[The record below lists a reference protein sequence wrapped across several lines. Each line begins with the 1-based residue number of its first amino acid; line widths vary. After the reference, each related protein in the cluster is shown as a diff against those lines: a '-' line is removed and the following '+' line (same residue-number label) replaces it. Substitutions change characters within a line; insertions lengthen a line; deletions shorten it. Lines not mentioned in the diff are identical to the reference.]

1 MSSTTAQTTT
11 SQTAQA
17 REPRTTATTRT
28 QADTQTT
35 TQANESRTTAA
46 GGTQAGTQANEPR
59 TTPTGGTQATRT
71 DEPRTTARSV
81 RGQLTAVVRDQ
92 ARAGVLA
99 AFRVVVSFLF
109 LCHGLQGF
117 GLLGG
122 IDGAGMAMPFGQWP
136 GWWAGLIEVVGALF
150 VLAGFATRPAAVLLS
165 GTMAYAYF
173 TVHAPTGLLPLHNM
187 GEPAALYSWIFLLI
201 AVFGPGSFAL
211 GRRRQAQ

>member
-1 MSSTTAQTTT
+1 MSITTPATTTATRTQSSTT
-11 SQTAQA
+11 SQDT
-17 REPRTTATTRT
+17 REDRTTGHGIRGKL
-28 QADTQTT
+28 
-35 TQANESRTTAA
+35 TAA
-46 GGTQAGTQANEPR
+46 
-59 TTPTGGTQATRT
+59 
-71 DEPRTTARSV
+71 V
-81 RGQLTAVVRDQ
+81 RAQGRP
-92 ARAGVLA
+92 GVLA

-136 GWWAGLIEVVGALF
+136 GWWAGVIEVVGAVF

-173 TVHAPTGLLPLHNM
+173 TVHAPVGLLPLHNM

-211 GRRRQAQ
+211 GRKRRTQ

>member
-1 MSSTTAQTTT
+1 MRSKL
-11 SQTAQA
+11 
-17 REPRTTATTRT
+17 TAT
-28 QADTQTT
+28 
-35 TQANESRTTAA
+35 
-46 GGTQAGTQANEPR
+46 
-59 TTPTGGTQATRT
+59 
-71 DEPRTTARSV
+71 
-81 RGQLTAVVRDQ
+81 VRDH
-92 ARAGVLA
+92 ARPGVLA

-122 IDGAGMAMPFGQWP
+122 IDGAGMAVPFGQWP

-211 GRRRQAQ
+211 GRKRGVQ

>member
-1 MSSTTAQTTT
+1 MTSTTAQTTT
-11 SQTAQA
+11 GQ
-17 REPRTTATTRT
+17 
-28 QADTQTT
+28 T
-35 TQANESRTTAA
+35 TQA
-46 GGTQAGTQANEPR
+46 
-59 TTPTGGTQATRT
+59 
-71 DEPRTTARSV
+71 DEPRTTTAARTRSGNDTSQSV
-81 RGQLTAVVRDQ
+81 RGDRTTSHGVRGKLTAAVRDQ
-92 ARAGVLA
+92 GRPGVLA

-136 GWWAGLIEVVGALF
+136 GWWAGLIEVVGAVF

-211 GRRRQAQ
+211 GRKRRAQ